1 MNAFRFFCSL
11 MLGLFYFSVCITQQV
26 ENKNALILDSL
37 LQKAGYYLARNPD
50 SSYYFADKAL
60 QIAIKISSLKHISVA
75 NQNMGRYYINKE
87 DFKKATFHFLEAL
100 KIEEKRHDE
109 KRIADLNNELGN
121 IYRILENFNKALPYH
136 EKALSIFNKLK
147 DTLSISKSLIYL
159 GNLHS
164 SREYCEQRSEAQKKE
179 DFTTAIA
186 YFEKSV
192 FLCEKIGNQEGVAN
206 GNVNIAA
213 VYNKLEKPEKAYP
226 YALSAL
232 AYFKKVNDWEG
243 VAITLF
249 DLGNTSRCM
258 KQYNKSIDYYLES
271 EHVAQNRNLTG
282 GIQFLY
288 EAMAKTYEEA
298 GDYQNSLDYYKKYMT
313 LRDSVYQAE
322 KSKQIFELE
331 TKYQIERKEK
341 EILSLR
347 LKEKKRN
354 YSIIVLALVIVVL
367 SFSGLYIIYTIR
379 RKRIIAEQAN
389 EIKEQK
395 ILQLEKD
402 RQLYAAHA
410 LLEGEEKE
418 RGRMSRDLHDGL
430 GGMLSGI
437 KLKLT
442 NMKGNYVINQ
452 ENADQF
458 DHAINL
464 LDTSINELRRVAHNM
479 MPEALIKF
487 GLKDALQDFC
497 DQISTNKNLS
507 LRFNFFGE
515 HKRFE
520 NSLEIALY
528 RIAQELVNNAL
539 KHAKATE
546 IIVQVV
552 QEDNRIHLTVM
563 DNGQGFDQSKI
574 NDLKSSG
581 LQNIKARVESF
592 NGHIDIDS
600 IPGKGTEIGV
610 EFKINS

>member
-1 MNAFRFFCSL
+1 MDAFRFFCTLTS
-11 MLGLFYFSVCITQQV
+11 GLFYFSVCFSQQV
-26 ENKNALILDSL
+26 ENKNTAILDSL
-37 LQKAGYYLARNPD
+37 LQKAGYYLARDPD
-50 SSYYFADKAL
+50 SSYYYADKAL
-60 QIAIKISSLKHISVA
+60 EISTKVSSLKHISIA
-75 NQNMGRYYINKE
+75 NQHIGRYYINKE
-87 DFKKATFHFLEAL
+87 DFEKAIFHFLEAL
-100 KIEEKRHDE
+100 KIEEKRQDE

-136 EKALSIFNKLK
+136 EKALSIFEKLK
-147 DTLSISKSLIYL
+147 DTLNISRSFIYL

-164 SREYCEQRSEAQKKE
+164 SREYCEQRNEAQKKE

-186 YFEKSV
+186 YFERSV
-192 FLCEKIGNQEGVAN
+192 SLCEKIGNQEGVAN
-206 GNVNIAA
+206 GNVNLAA
-213 VYNKLEKPEKAYP
+213 VYNKLEKPEKAYQ
-226 YALSAL
+226 YALNAL

-249 DLGNTSRCM
+249 NLGNTSRCL

-271 EHVAQNRNLTG
+271 ENISQNRNLTG

-288 EAMAKTYEEA
+288 EAMARTYEEA
-298 GDYQNSLDYYKKYMT
+298 GDYKNSLDYYKKYMT
-313 LRDSVYQAE
+313 LRDSVYHAE
-322 KSKQIFELE
+322 KSKQIFELD
-331 TKYQIERKEK
+331 TKYQTEKKEK
-341 EILSLR
+341 EILG
-347 LKEKKRN
+347 LKFKQKKRE
-354 YSIIVLALVIVVL
+354 YFIYFLVMLIVVL
-367 SFSGLYIIYTIR
+367 SFSGLLIIYTIR

-389 EIKEQK
+389 EIREQK

-418 RGRMSRDLHDGL
+418 RGRLSRDLHDGL

-452 ENADQF
+452 ENADQL

-487 GLKDALQDFC
+487 GLKDALRDFC
-497 DQISTNKNLS
+497 DQISTGKNLS
-507 LRFNFFGE
+507 LKFNFFGE

-539 KHAKATE
+539 KHAEATE
-546 IIVQVV
+546 IIIQVV

-563 DNGQGFDQSKI
+563 DNGQGFDLSEI
-574 NDLKSSG
+574 NNLKSSG

-600 IPGKGTEIGV
+600 VPGKGTEIGV
-610 EFKINS
+610 EFNITF